1 MKAIKDFSIRQI
13 DELFRSATIAAKEEA
28 DKHDLPTVGLDKDGN
43 LLVHP
48 GHESAYKKDSNV
60 A

>member
-1 MKAIKDFSIRQI
+1 MKTIKDFSMREI
-13 DELFRSATIAAKEEA
+13 DELFRAATIAAKEEA
-28 DKHDLPTVGLDKDGN
+28 DKHGLPTVGFDEDGN

-48 GHESAYKKDSNV
+48 GRESAYKGRNV

>member
-1 MKAIKDFSIRQI
+1 MKAIKDFSMREI

-28 DKHDLPTVGLDKDGN
+28 DKYGLPPVGIDKDGN

-48 GHESAYKKDSNV
+48 GHEPAYKGRNV

>member
-1 MKAIKDFSIRQI
+1 MKAIKDFSMREI
-13 DELFRSATIAAKEEA
+13 DELFRAATIAAKEEA
-28 DKHDLPTVGLDKDGN
+28 DKLGLPTVGLDRDGN

-48 GHESAYKKDSNV
+48 GREADKGRNV